1 MDKNTKGDLEQQ
13 FSEIYQKEYD
23 KLLKRAIGVL
33 RDLGI
38 KTDVEGRA
46 EDAVQ
51 EAAAKGWEK
60 LDEMFKYSPE
70 GWLHVAVRKKAKEI
84 AKDDYKWFRKLEKI
98 SNVTGF
104 IDGKPVW
111 ELKVEV
117 SDLIS
122 KEDYHLLSRH
132 YIEKY
137 SYKELCGELN
147 ISKPALAMR
156 LKRAK
161 VRFIENFEK

>member
-1 MDKNTKGDLEQQ
+1 MNKNTKGDLEQR
-13 FSEIYQKEYD
+13 FSEIYQQEYER
-23 KLLKRAIGVL
+23 LLQRAIRTL
-33 RDLGI
+33 RDLGM
-38 KTDVEGRA
+38 KADVVGKA

-51 EAAAKGWEK
+51 EAAATGWEK
-60 LDEMFKYSPE
+60 LDEMFKFSPK
-70 GWLHVAVRKKAKEI
+70 GWLHFAVRNKAKEI
-84 AKDDYKWFRKLEKI
+84 AKDDYRWFRKLEKI

-104 IDGKPVW
+104 IDGRPVW
-111 ELKVEV
+111 ELKVEL

-122 KEDYHLLSRH
+122 KEDYHLLSRF

-147 ISKPALAMR
+147 ISKTALAMR

-161 VRFIENFEK
+161 ERFKENFEK